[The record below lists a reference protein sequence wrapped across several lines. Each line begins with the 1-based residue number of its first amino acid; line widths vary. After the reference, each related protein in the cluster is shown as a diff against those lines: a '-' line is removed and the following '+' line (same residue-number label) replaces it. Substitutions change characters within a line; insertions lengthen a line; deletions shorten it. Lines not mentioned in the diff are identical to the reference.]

1 LGSRWSNLDATCR
14 VARRGLSWIENYRK
28 VYIMMIAKRKTGIPA
43 AIILGV
49 EVLSRVISESTLLQ
63 DVASALREGA
73 KGLAK
78 GLAKESSGE

>member
-1 LGSRWSNLDATCR
+1 
-14 VARRGLSWIENYRK
+14 
-28 VYIMMIAKRKTGIPA
+28 MMIAKRKTGIPA